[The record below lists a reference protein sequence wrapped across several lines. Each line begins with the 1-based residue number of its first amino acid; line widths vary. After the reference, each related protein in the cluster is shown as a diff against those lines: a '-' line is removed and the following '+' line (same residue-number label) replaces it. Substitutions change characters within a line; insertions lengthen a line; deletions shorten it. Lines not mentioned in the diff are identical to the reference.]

1 VKMYWKLLTAICFIA
16 GGVAL
21 LWGHTPPVW
30 GHTPPVWGHT
40 PLVTADTVLNIT
52 LTRFEAFLLN
62 NAVRLEWST
71 DTEINT
77 AGYKLKRGQNGVF
90 EYLQDPDGSGVLF
103 ILSEGG
109 ITSGADYAFVDT
121 TVVNGQTYTYELW
134 EVELNSAERKVDT
147 TVTVT
152 VGATPTATAVA
163 GGGNN
168 PTNTPPP
175 TSTSTRQPTST
186 PTIRA
191 SVATATSTRAALS
204 QPTAT
209 TTATPAS
216 NNAAIA
222 TPGATTPGA
231 TTPGANPTAAAVPAT
246 GAQPATPTAR
256 TGSQVLAQE
265 SPPGATSPAEGNAY
279 PGAAQLEEPGD
290 VLGVDETGADREP
303 GAVPGPENQNNTAVA
318 ATAYPIGGNNA
329 TAIGSNQPTQP
340 SAPTRDTAEAT
351 TGRIYLWVGFLAALV
366 LFVTTVLGAILL
378 FTRRRQQG

>member
-16 GGVAL
+16 GCVVL
-21 LWGHTPPVW
+21 
-30 GHTPPVWGHT
+30 VWGHT
-40 PLVTADTVLNIT
+40 PLATADTVLNIT
-52 LTRFEAFLLN
+52 LTRFEAFPLN

-90 EYLQDPDGSGVLF
+90 AYLQDPNGGGDLF
-103 ILSEGG
+103 ILAEGG
-109 ITSGADYAFVDT
+109 ITSGADYAFVDN
-121 TVVNGQTYTYELW
+121 TVVSGQTYTYELW
-134 EVELNSAERKVDT
+134 EVELTSAERRVDT

-191 SVATATSTRAALS
+191 SIATATATATSTRAALS

-222 TPGATTPGA
+222 TPSA

-256 TGSQVLAQE
+256 PGSQVLAQE
-265 SPPGATSPAEGNAY
+265 PPPGATSPAEGDPY

-290 VLGVDETGADREP
+290 VLGVGETGADREP
-303 GAVPGPENQNNTAVA
+303 GAVPGPENQNDTAVA

-329 TAIGSNQPTQP
+329 TAIGSNQPIQP